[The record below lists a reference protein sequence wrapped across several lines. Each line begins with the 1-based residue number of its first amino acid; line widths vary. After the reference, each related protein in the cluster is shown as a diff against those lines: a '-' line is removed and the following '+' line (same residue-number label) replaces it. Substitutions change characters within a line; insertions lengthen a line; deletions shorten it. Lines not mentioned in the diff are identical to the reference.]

1 MQEQIVQDIDF
12 GKLGGIVPVVVQD
25 AKSRQV
31 LMVAFMNE
39 EAFSRTVGS
48 GFMWYFSRKRKTL
61 WKKGEQSGH
70 VQIVKA
76 IYLDCDNDT
85 ILAEVEQ
92 VGGACDL
99 GYRSC
104 FDKKWHDDSFV
115 VDGGAAQVF
124 DPSAAYAA
132 YAEDIRLAVPTG
144 SLERCTR
151 ELLGFALENGTST
164 DGEFFRGA
172 LPAHSGTAVFFGHNP
187 RDIPALIAS
196 GEYDAGITG
205 FDIALEAGTSVVPIA
220 NLGYNKR
227 GQGAAL
233 WAVAV
238 PDSSPATRIH
248 DLEGATVVSDLTAVT
263 AEFFRR
269 HGLSITVRPRP
280 DGDHAE
286 FFVGDP
292 VVELIET
299 GATRCSAFHTGRSR
313 GSSSRTRSLSPTPLH
328 MVTLGSDGGSRRSRR
343 PSRSPCLDFQWPTA
357 NSSRSP
363 TNHLPM
369 TLPSWPGKLIG
380 EPGSPATAAVSPRR
394 CRRTPSRRR
403 A

>member
-1 MQEQIVQDIDF
+1 VQEQIVQDIDF

-299 GATRCSAFHTGRSR
+299 GATLQRFSYR
-313 GSSSRTRSLSPTPLH
+313 PLARVL
-328 MVTLGSDGGSRRSRR
+328 VTHAVIIAHPASYGYTWKRRRIE
-343 PSRSPCLDFQWPTA
+343 A
-357 NSSRSP
+357 
-363 TNHLPM
+363 
-369 TLPSWPGKLIG
+369 I
-380 EPGSPATAAVSPRR
+380 ATAFQESVSRLPVADCQLFPFPDEPPPDDAAVMAWEAH
-394 CRRTPSRRR
+394 RR
-403 A
+403 AWFTRYGGGES